1 MKQNQNI
8 RPLTDEAARKLTAE
22 KLYSYGVTFGT
33 RSFRQLVDCVMLW
46 RELDNPTGLC
56 PMMTKE
62 IYPAVAKCNHTTAR
76 AVERNCR
83 YAVNQIAETDLTRAR
98 CLSDFRMEVRP
109 RRGWFSVSE
118 FVALFCSCVL
128 YAGEWSPQ

>member
-1 MKQNQNI
+1 MKQIQNFT
-8 RPLTDEAARKLTAE
+8 PLTDAEARKLTAE
-22 KLYSYGVTFGT
+22 KLYSYGITFGT
-33 RSFRQLVDCVMLW
+33 RSFRQLIDCIMLW

-62 IYPAVAKCNHTTAR
+62 IYPTVAKQNRTTAK

-83 YAVNQIAETDLTRAR
+83 YAVNQIAQTDLSRAR
-98 CLSDFRMEVRP
+98 CLSDFHMEVRP

-128 YAGEWSPQ
+128 YAGDWRP